1 MSSSRAFPTG
11 RRRALPLAATAALLV
26 LSVTA
31 CAGGG
36 TGSSSSGSGDG
47 GRLRVALAFPPAQ
60 AMSPY
65 GDDAVILSRLAV
77 VEGLTALGKDGE
89 ALPALATEWKPEGDR
104 AWTFTLRKAVFQ
116 DGGPVDAQSV
126 VRALNTAEKASP
138 KPRVLSDTDIDA
150 TAQGPQTVRITTKK
164 ADPLLPQR
172 LANPSL
178 AIFAEGAYKAG
189 GKVDP
194 VGHATGPY
202 TLSKLNGAV
211 SATLTRNDSY
221 WGSKAKAPG
230 ADVTFVADGKARA
243 NALRAGQT
251 DIAEYVPVSQAS
263 LLQEGQAREV
273 PTARTNSLYLNT
285 EKGPFADAALRASVR
300 TAIDSKALVDGVYEG
315 RADTAQGLFGP
326 GVSWA
331 AKQRTPVRGR
341 ADAAP
346 KDKAAAAGEIVL
358 ATYTN
363 RPELPEVAT
372 AVQQQLEKAGF
383 KVRQVVRDYAQ
394 MEADALGGKF
404 DAFILPRNTL
414 LDTGDPS
421 SYLSSDFTCSG
432 SFNISQLCDKDV
444 DAAVART
451 VGAVDRNERQ
461 KAETAAEAKV
471 LGTDAVVPLVH
482 ERFVQGVGKGVE
494 GVSLDPMERTLITAD
509 TRIG

>member
-1 MSSSRAFPTG
+1 MSSI
-11 RRRALPLAATAALLV
+11 RRRAALPLAATAATLALT
-26 LSVTA
+26 VTA
-31 CAGGG
+31 CGGG
-36 TGSSSSGSGDG
+36 GSGSAAGSGGGD
-47 GRLRVALAFPPAQ
+47 GRLRVSLAFPPAQ

-65 GDDAVILSRLAV
+65 GDDAVTLSRLAV
-77 VEGLTALGKDGE
+77 VEGLTALGKNGE
-89 ALPALATEWKPEGDR
+89 ALPALATEWKPDGDK

-116 DGGPVDAQSV
+116 DGKPVDAEAV
-126 VRALNTAEKASP
+126 VRSLTAAEKASP
-138 KPRVLSDTDIDA
+138 KPRVLSDTDLDA
-150 TAQGPQTVRITTKK
+150 KAESAQLVRITTKT
-164 ADPLLPQR
+164 ADPLFPQR

-178 AIFAEGAYKAG
+178 AILSAGAYSG
-189 GKVDP
+189 GKVNP
-194 VGHATGPY
+194 AGHATGPY

-211 SATLTRNDSY
+211 SATLTRNDTY
-221 WGSKAKAPG
+221 WGTKAKAIG
-230 ADVTFVADGKARA
+230 VDVAFVADGKARA

-263 LLQEGQAREV
+263 LLEESQVREV

-285 EKGPFADAALRASVR
+285 KKGPFADAALRAAAR
-300 TAIDSKALVDGVYEG
+300 TAIDSKALVEGVYEG

-326 GVSWA
+326 GVAWA
-331 AKQRTPVRGR
+331 AKQRVPVEGR
-341 ADAAP
+341 ATPAP
-346 KDKAAAAGEIVL
+346 KDKVAAAGEIVL

-383 KVRQVVRDYAQ
+383 QVRQVVRDYAQ
-394 MEADALGGKF
+394 MEADALAGTF

-421 SYLSSDFTCSG
+421 SYLASDFTCAG
-432 SFNISQLCDKDV
+432 SFNISQLCDKQV
-444 DAAVART
+444 DEAVAKT
-451 VGAVDRNERQ
+451 VSAVDTPARQ
-461 KAETAAEAKV
+461 AAEMKAEAAV

-494 GVSLDPMERTLITAD
+494 GVSLDPMERTLVTAD

>member
-1 MSSSRAFPTG
+1 MSSI
-11 RRRALPLAATAALLV
+11 RRALPRVLPLAATGAVLV

-36 TGSSSSGSGDG
+36 GSGTSSAGGDG
-47 GRLRVALAFPPAQ
+47 GRIRVALAFPPAQ
-60 AMSPY
+60 AMSPF
-65 GDDAVILSRLAV
+65 GDDAVTLSRLAV
-77 VEGLTALGKDGE
+77 AEGLTALGRNGE
-89 ALPALATEWKPEGDR
+89 ALPALATEWKPDGDK

-116 DGGPVDAQSV
+116 DGKPLDAQAV
-126 VRALNTAEKASP
+126 VRALDAAEKASP
-138 KPRVLSDTDIDA
+138 KPRVLSDTDIGA
-150 TAQGPQTVRITTKK
+150 TAQSPQTVRITTKK
-164 ADPLLPQR
+164 PDALLPQR

-178 AIFAEGAYKAG
+178 SIFSEGAYKAG

-221 WGSKAKAPG
+221 WGAKAKAPG
-230 ADVTFVADGKARA
+230 VDVKFVADGKARA

-251 DIAEYVPVSQAS
+251 DIAESVPVSQVS
-263 LLQEGQAREV
+263 LLAEGQAREV

-285 EKGPFADAALRASVR
+285 EKGPFTDAGLRASVR
-300 TAIDSKALVDGVYEG
+300 TAIDSKALVEGVYEG

-326 GVSWA
+326 GVAWA
-331 AKQRTPVRGR
+331 AKQRVPVAGR
-341 ADAAP
+341 ASAAP
-346 KDKAAAAGEIVL
+346 QEKAAAAGEIVL
-358 ATYTN
+358 GTYTN

-383 KVRQVVRDYAQ
+383 EVRQVVRDYAQ
-394 MEADALGGKF
+394 MEADALDGKF

-421 SYLSSDFTCSG
+421 SYLSSDFTCAG
-432 SFNISQLCDKDV
+432 SFNLSQLCDKDV
-444 DAAVART
+444 DAAVAKT
-451 VGAVDRNERQ
+451 VGAVDTPERQ
-461 KAETAAEAKV
+461 QAEMAAEAKV
-471 LGTDAVVPLVH
+471 LGTDAVIPLVH
-482 ERFVQGVGKGVE
+482 ERFVQGVREGVE

>member
-1 MSSSRAFPTG
+1 MSFI
-11 RRRALPLAATAALLV
+11 RRRRVLPLAASATVLT

-31 CAGGG
+31 CGGG
-36 TGSSSSGSGDG
+36 GSGSAGGDG

-65 GDDAVILSRLAV
+65 GDDAVTLSRLAV
-77 VEGLTALGKDGE
+77 VEGLTSLGKNGE
-89 ALPALATEWKPEGDR
+89 ALPALATEWKPDGDR
-104 AWTFTLRKAVFQ
+104 AWTFTLRKAAFQ
-116 DGGPVDAQSV
+116 DGKAVDAPSV
-126 VRALNTAEKASP
+126 VRALEAAEKASP
-138 KPRVLSDTDIDA
+138 KPRVLSETDIDA
-150 TAQGPQTVRITTKK
+150 TAQGAHSVRITTKK

-178 AIFAEGAYKAG
+178 AILSEGAYKPG

-194 VGHATGPY
+194 VGRATGPY

-211 SATLTRNDSY
+211 SATLTRNDGY
-221 WGSKAKAPG
+221 WGTKAKAPG
-230 ADVTFVADGKARA
+230 VDVKFIADGKARA
-243 NALRAGQT
+243 NALRAGQI

-263 LLQEGQAREV
+263 LLEQGQVREV

-285 EKGPFADAALRASVR
+285 ERGAFADAGLRASAR
-300 TAIDSKALVDGVYEG
+300 AAIDSKALVEGVYEG

-326 GVSWA
+326 GVAWA
-331 AKQRTPVRGR
+331 AKQRVPVEGR
-341 ADAAP
+341 PAAAP
-346 KDKAAAAGEIVL
+346 REKAAQAGEIVL

-372 AVQQQLEKAGF
+372 AVQQQLEQAGF

-394 MEADALGGKF
+394 MEADALAGKF

-421 SYLSSDFTCSG
+421 SYLSSDFTCAG
-432 SFNISQLCDKDV
+432 SFNISQLCDKKV
-444 DAAVART
+444 DAAVAKT
-451 VGAVDRNERQ
+451 VEAVETKDRQ
-461 KAETAAEAKV
+461 TAEMRAEAAI
-471 LGTDAVVPLVH
+471 LSTDAVVPLVH
-482 ERFVQGVGKGVE
+482 ERFVQGVAEGVE
-494 GVSLDPMERTLITAD
+494 GVSLDPMERTLVTAD